1 MNYPFLGKGV
11 AFPFRIS
18 QTGGIQMTEGDT
30 DNLSVALQYIYGS
43 WAQNDLANE
52 NHIAESISNILLTK
66 VGEHDNLPAYGS
78 KLQSQIFEPNTVEFE
93 LLTETYL
100 ETSTTRWEKRV
111 VTDAVDW
118 STSNNDVDQGIS
130 RATPTISFITQE
142 VAGNLV
148 APFVTVEQARTQEYP
163 SADIDSNRHD
173 YQSRYYQLDA
183 FELDGI
189 KQLRLVPINSI
200 PIATGD
206 TYYKVLP
213 TDTWMLIAN
222 KRYGDVRLW
231 QIIAR
236 AYVDDQALLDGAS
249 LEDLDPYNFPSVGQM
264 IRIPSTVSVLM
275 KKVI

>member
-1 MNYPFLGKGV
+1 MKYPFLGKGV

-18 QTGGIQMTEGDT
+18 PTGGIQMTEGDT

-52 NHIAESISNILLTK
+52 NHIAESVSNILLTNL
-66 VGEHDNLPAYGS
+66 GEHDNLPAFGS
-78 KLQSQIFEPNTVEFE
+78 KLQVQIFEPNTTEFE
-93 LLTETYL
+93 LLANLYL
-100 ETSTTRWEKRV
+100 KTSAERWEKRV
-111 VTDAVDW
+111 VTDSVDW

-130 RATPTISFITQE
+130 RATPNISFITQQ
-142 VAGNLV
+142 ADGNLV

-163 SADIDSNRHD
+163 SPDIDSNRHD

-189 KQLRLVPINSI
+189 KQLRLQPINSI
-200 PIATGD
+200 PLSTGD
-206 TYYKVLP
+206 SYYKVLP

-231 QIIAR
+231 QIISR
-236 AYVDDQALLDGAS
+236 AYVDDQATLDGAS
-249 LEDLDPYNFPSVGQM
+249 LDDLDPFNFPSPGQM
-264 IRIPSTVSVLM
+264 IRIPSAASVLT